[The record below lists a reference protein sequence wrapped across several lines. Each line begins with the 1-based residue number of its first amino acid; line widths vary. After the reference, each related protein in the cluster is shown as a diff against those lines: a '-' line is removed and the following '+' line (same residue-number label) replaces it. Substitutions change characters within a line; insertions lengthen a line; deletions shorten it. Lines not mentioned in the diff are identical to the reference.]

1 MYFCRQNPLTMKKIL
16 FFTLLALTL
25 TGSLSAQIQH
35 FTWQG
40 TEREYLIRVPSQH
53 SGPLPVLFFLHGLG
67 DNITNYDQTFNFGQ
81 IAEEFGWAIVAP
93 QALNQ
98 GMGAMWNAGLMSS
111 SIDDAGFLMALLD
124 SLTIQYQLDP
134 DSVFFSGFSMG
145 GFMTH
150 RMAIMHGDRI
160 TACVPFSGLIT
171 AADAAQTPVAPV
183 RMLHVHGTNDNVVGY
198 NGYSTAFGM
207 NLGLG
212 VDAIMDYWQ
221 NANSCTGEP
230 AIDTL
235 PDLKNDGLRFI
246 RYTYNC
252 GTDLQLL
259 KVVGGTH
266 NWYDVAH
273 NDVGYKEILYEF
285 CSGHS
290 LPSGV
295 PARETGCLQVW
306 PNPTNG
312 VLNIQM
318 PDSDSPAKDIQVF
331 DVYGKLVDVV
341 VGANDYSPL
350 QTTKID
356 MSRFPDGVYFVQAG
370 SSAVTKVVVSR

>member
-1 MYFCRQNPLTMKKIL
+1 MKKIL

-252 GTDLQLL
+252 GTELQHL

-266 NWYDVAH
+266 NWYDAAH
-273 NDVGYKEILYEF
+273 NDVDYKEVLYEF

-290 LPSGV
+290 LPSSV
-295 PARETGCLQVW
+295 PDRKTGYLQVW

-312 VLNIQM
+312 ILNIQM
-318 PDSDSPAKDIQVF
+318 SDPDSQANGIQIY

-341 VGANDYSPL
+341 VGANNDSSA
-350 QTTKID
+350 QID
-356 MSRFPDGVYFVQAG
+356 LSRHPDGVYFVQTG
-370 SSAVTKVVVSR
+370 SGAVTKVVVAR